1 MLVRF
6 LKALFIFLIFLYHSS
21 VFSKSTENNNFN
33 QRYLSN
39 YFSALVSYENGDN
52 DLSIK
57 YFDSTKS
64 ILRDYPSYF
73 DKYVESLVLN
83 NKVREAINQ
92 IKVFKSKNNIN
103 NFQTSLLL
111 TVDALK
117 KSDFNKANHHLLAM
131 KSILIPNSFEQIIYE
146 ILKSYN
152 QLFLEKKVSEVK
164 NYGNLG
170 NILLSFQYCYL
181 DDDRANNYF
190 SALLNSDSG
199 DYSRYIFFYI
209 SNLINKN
216 EYESA
221 KNVSLKIEP
230 ITSTLLILQSKN
242 WIDLSK
248 FDNFSKIFSC
258 KSETDILAEI
268 FFLISNL
275 YSSQE
280 EYGMSNFYLYI
291 SNYLNPKFKF
301 NLSLA
306 AENYYLMN
314 KEEKVKKVLKKFN
327 DNDGFYYWYRIK
339 KEFNILK
346 EEQGKEKSL
355 TFLNSKIKNLKLKS
369 PKVYFDLGNIY
380 KRFKEYNKS
389 IENYNFALDEI
400 SKDSDSYADILYRR
414 GGSYERLKDY
424 KKADKD
430 LLLSLELNPDQ
441 PYVLNYLAYSW
452 LERKIKIK
460 QSMEML
466 LKAYEQTQTDP
477 YIIDSV
483 GWAYYLTEDYI
494 SAEKF
499 LKNALLIMP
508 EDPVVNDHYGD
519 VLWRLNM
526 KLQAIYYWNTALSS
540 EEAEDKLKKD
550 INKKLLFGLK
560 NS

>member
-1 MLVRF
+1 MLLRF
-6 LKALFIFLIFLYHSS
+6 LKVFLIFILFLYHSS

-52 DLSIK
+52 GLALK

-64 ILRDYPSYF
+64 ILRDYPGYF

-92 IKVFKSKNNIN
+92 IKFFKSKNNLD
-103 NFQTSLLL
+103 NFQTNLLL
-111 TVDALK
+111 TIDALK
-117 KSDFNKANHHLLAM
+117 KRDFNRVNDHIITM
-131 KSILIPNSFEQIIYE
+131 KSIMIPNSYEQIIYE

-152 QLFLEKKVSEVK
+152 QLFLEKKISDIK
-164 NYGNLG
+164 NYGNLS
-170 NILLSFQYCYL
+170 NILLAFQYCYL
-181 DDDRANNYF
+181 GDDKANNYF
-190 SALLNSDSG
+190 SSLLNSVDG
-199 DYSRYIFFYI
+199 DYSRYLFFHI
-209 SNLINKN
+209 SNLISKN
-216 EYESA
+216 QYDSA
-221 KNVSLKIEP
+221 KNISLKIEP
-230 ITSTLLILQSKN
+230 ITSTLLILQTKH
-242 WIDLSK
+242 WIDQSK

-258 KSETDILAEI
+258 KSETDVLAEI

-280 EYGMSNFYLYI
+280 DYDNSNFYLYI

-306 AENYYLMN
+306 VENYYLMN
-314 KEEKVKKVLKKFN
+314 KNEKVREVLKKFN
-327 DNDGFYYWYRIK
+327 EKDGIYYWYRIK
-339 KEFNILK
+339 QEFNILK
-346 EEQGKEKSL
+346 EEQGKQRSL
-355 TFLNSKIKNLKLKS
+355 TFLNTKIKNLKFKF
-369 PKVYFDLGNIY
+369 PKIYFDLGNIY

-389 IENYNFALDEI
+389 IENYNFALEKI

-424 KKADKD
+424 KKADED
-430 LLLSLELNPDQ
+430 LLLSLELSPDQ

-466 LKAYEQTQTDP
+466 LRAYEQKKNDP

-494 SAEKF
+494 SAEKY

-526 KLQAIYYWNTALSS
+526 KLQAIYYWNAALSS
-540 EEAEDKLKKD
+540 EEAEDKLKKN

-560 NS
+560 HS